1 MEEKTLAIIKPDG
14 MQNIDKIIEMIY
26 RSGLQIEEYKL
37 ESLDENVLDS
47 HYSHLLDKPFYPE
60 LRDYM
65 MSGMVAIMILKGEN
79 AVERFRLLMGPTNS
93 KNAEIGTIRG
103 DFGTDITRNAVHGS
117 DSKENAFIEIDRFF
131 NKKEKSKKKSF

>member
-14 MQNIDKIIEMIY
+14 MENIEKIIEMIY
-26 RSGLQIEEYKL
+26 KSGLQIEEYKL
-37 ESLDENVLDS
+37 DNLDEDVLAS

-93 KNAEIGTIRG
+93 KNAEPGTIRG
-103 DFGTDITRNAVHGS
+103 NFGTDITRNAVHGS
-117 DSKENAFIEIDRFF
+117 DSKENALIEIDRFF